1 MSKLNN
7 AGPCS
12 LDVELSHL
20 DCWIAETVFGMSS
33 TGTSTFAPFGL
44 SLHVAQNSYA
54 AKNFLVPCKLGDFFC
69 LIPLNCYVHFA

>member
-33 TGTSTFAPFGL
+33 TVTSTFAPFGL
-44 SLHVAQNSYA
+44 SLHVAQILMLQRIFL
-54 AKNFLVPCKLGDFFC
+54 FLV
-69 LIPLNCYVHFA
+69 N